1 MKNIFIAFFALSA
14 ILLAKEVTVSIVPQE
29 FFVKKIAGDKVNV
42 NVMVKPGAS
51 PATYEPKVS
60 QMKRLAQSEIY
71 FAIGV
76 PFENAWLEKFENANK
91 SMKIVD
97 TSEGIEKLEMQA
109 HSHHDHDEH
118 LSKHEEN
125 GNTHHDHEDE
135 HAHHDHDKDEHEHA
149 HHDHEEHDHDG
160 HKEESEHHGHEHTG
174 LDPHIWLEPTLVKNQ
189 AKIIYR
195 ELVKIDPENEEFYKK
210 NLQTFLVELESLD
223 AQIKA
228 ILKKYEHKAFMVFHP
243 SWGYFAKKYHLEQIA
258 IEIEGK
264 EPKPSQLVELIEE
277 AKKHDIKVVF
287 VAPQFSKKGA
297 KTISSTIKA
306 NVVTIDPLSKNWDK
320 NLLKVAKE
328 IANSYK

>member
-1 MKNIFIAFFALSA
+1 MKKILLTFFALSS
-14 ILLAKEVTVSIVPQE
+14 LLLSKEVTVSITPQK
-29 FFVKKIAGDKVNV
+29 FFVEKIAGDKINV

-60 QMKRLAQSEIY
+60 QMKKLANSEIY
-71 FAIGV
+71 FSIGV

-91 SMKIVD
+91 NMKIVD
-97 TSEGIEKLEMQA
+97 TSEGIKKLEMEA
-109 HSHHDHDEH
+109 HSHHEH
-118 LSKHEEN
+118 EEHISKHEEE
-125 GNTHHDHEDE
+125 GHTHHDHGPEG
-135 HAHHDHDKDEHEHA
+135 HE
-149 HHDHEEHDHDG
+149 HDHEAHAHDH
-160 HKEESEHHGHEHTG
+160 SG

-195 ELVKIDPENEEFYKK
+195 ELVKLDKENEEFYKK
-210 NLQTFLVELESLD
+210 NLKKFLIELETLD
-223 AQIKA
+223 QNIKT
-228 ILKKYEHKAFMVFHP
+228 ILEKYEHKAFMVFHP

-264 EPKPSQLVELIEE
+264 EPKPSQLIELIDE

-297 KTISSTIKA
+297 NTISKSIKA
-306 NVVTIDPLSKNWDK
+306 NVVTIDPLALNWDE
-320 NLLKVAKE
+320 NLLKVANE